1 MRKICEPNEIAF
13 EPESANDYRDQDE
26 AIIIRS
32 KQFWDYILEDDEDKT
47 SAIQYILNYLA
58 KETKLMAEAPLKCN
72 LNLWGVF
79 EEITWGNI
87 KQIIAFNTSYY
98 YYSEEENDEVSDYL
112 DYEGGVRY
120 DVIKAFTSYILEGA
134 ALAKRVGSPAY
145 DKWVDALV
153 MLKDEYNG
161 SKNYKSV
168 DLVAEAYARTW
179 GDVHA
184 WIHINGYDK
193 FKKTKKKGK
202 NKKK

>member
-13 EPESANDYRDQDE
+13 EPESADDYRNQDE

-47 SAIQYILNYLA
+47 SAIQYILNYLTREA
-58 KETKLMAEAPLKCN
+58 ELMAEAPLKGD
-72 LNLWGVF
+72 LKLWGVF
-79 EEITWGNI
+79 EEITWGDI
-87 KQIIAFNTSYY
+87 KHIISFNTSYY
-98 YYSEEENDEVSDYL
+98 YYSEEEKDEVSDYL

-134 ALAKRVGSPAY
+134 ALAKRIGSPAY

-179 GDVHA
+179 GDVRT
-184 WIHINGYDK
+184 WIHIKERDNL
-193 FKKTKKKGK
+193 KKMKKIAK